1 MKRSSSVSVSLS
13 LLLVGSFFLLG
24 GCDLFGTKAPVL
36 APANSGQAS
45 FAYTAVAPTYLVDFS
60 EALSGKLT
68 LTVNGAAGK
77 EIFLVKAN
85 PTDTEVVATGVG
97 LAAPKVLLS
106 APPRAPFPDLPRA
119 QRFNELSVAKW
130 SAAANRSRSVSGNAP
145 ITYGTNN
152 YNFNLGATKLFHVDS
167 NEGKVWKQI
176 SATLRARDEHS
187 YIWVADDNYLGSS
200 AQLDDN
206 KVSSQQAIELATQ
219 FEDVFTNVTTLYG
232 YELGGGPGGN
242 GGIDGD
248 QHISILIYDIDFDVD
263 STSAGSGGTMG
274 FFWGKDEFT
283 QTELGTTP
291 KTNMAE
297 IFYLDAFF
305 TNDMFDNMI
314 STLAHEY
321 THMILYNQKNIKN
334 NQFAPAWYNEMCA
347 MVAEDLV
354 VANLGYDPVTVGAQN
369 RLPDFL
375 SHYAVS
381 GVTDW
386 LAGNDVLKSYA
397 SAFAFGAFLER
408 RYGGAEFFH
417 SMMANSKVGQEAIT
431 EAMGSNGDFKK
442 AFESYL
448 TALVYTTPPVGSSV
462 STFNTEVSKILGST
476 TYVAE
481 KIDLWNLEQLDD
493 ASTSGPFIYGNTAAD
508 QKLLRPW
515 GFTVHRLAASA
526 TNSQSFTFTA
536 PTTSTVQYWVMV
548 K

>member
-1 MKRSSSVSVSLS
+1 M
-13 LLLVGSFFLLG
+13 
-24 GCDLFGTKAPVL
+24 
-36 APANSGQAS
+36 
-45 FAYTAVAPTYLVDFS
+45 
-60 EALSGKLT
+60 
-68 LTVNGAAGK
+68 
-77 EIFLVKAN
+77 
-85 PTDTEVVATGVG
+85 
-97 LAAPKVLLS
+97 
-106 APPRAPFPDLPRA
+106 
-119 QRFNELSVAKW
+119 AKW
-130 SAAANRSRSVSGNAP
+130 SAAANRSRSVSRNASV
-145 ITYGTNN
+145 IYGSNTTYTIDVSSKSFWVDKPDGTWEQRT
-152 YNFNLGATKLFHVDS
+152 AV
-167 NEGKVWKQI
+167 
-176 SATLRARDEHS
+176 LRAIGNHS
-187 YIWVADDNYLGSS
+187 YVWVAAENYLSGSS
-200 AQLDDN
+200 AVSNDN
-206 KVSSQQAIELATQ
+206 KVTSAQAGDLAIK

-263 STSAGSGGTMG
+263 STSAGNGGTLG

-283 QTELGTTP
+283 QAELATT
-291 KTNMAE
+291 KTNLAE
-297 IFYLDAFF
+297 MFYLDADF
-305 TNDMFDNMI
+305 TDQNFVQVI
-314 STLAHEY
+314 SILAHEY

-369 RLPDFL
+369 RLPRFL
-375 SHYAVS
+375 SNYAVS

-386 LAGNDVLKSYA
+386 LDGNDVLKSYA

-481 KIDLWNLEQLDD
+481 KIDLWNLEQRDD
-493 ASTSGPFIYGNTAAD
+493 ASTSGPLIYGNTAAD